1 MFLFEWIRPKAE
13 KLNYWRGQDT
23 TDFKGVSP
31 YPLLKKLNEH
41 FFQYV
46 QLLLKLNT
54 LKFESYLVF
63 SNILQTR
70 KAGPKRKL
78 SLKEEFVITLV
89 RLKRGFDVEV
99 LGDLVG
105 IHPSS
110 ISRIF
115 TTWINF
121 LYLELNFL
129 ISWANKEQITANL
142 PKAFK
147 YFPKTRSIIDCTEF
161 FIQKPSLPSSQRVT
175 WSNYK
180 HHNTLKALISISPT
194 GSFTFISKLFTGSIS
209 DRRIVEE
216 SGYLEYLEHGDDIM
230 ADRGF
235 LIRDL
240 LARRSC
246 TLNIP
251 PYSMGRQLSSRA
263 VTKTRRIA
271 SARIHVERAIGRLKT
286 FKILQGTMP
295 LRLHPLF
302 DQVLGVCACI
312 CNLDSRLVK

>member
-1 MFLFEWIRPKAE
+1 M
-13 KLNYWRGQDT
+13 
-23 TDFKGVSP
+23 
-31 YPLLKKLNEH
+31 
-41 FFQYV
+41 
-46 QLLLKLNT
+46 
-54 LKFESYLVF
+54 
-63 SNILQTR
+63 
-70 KAGPKRKL
+70 
-78 SLKEEFVITLV
+78 V

-99 LGDLVG
+99 PGDLVG

-129 ISWANKEQITANL
+129 ISWPNKEQITAYL

-147 YFPKTRSIIDCTEF
+147 YFPKTRSIIDCTKF

-180 HHNTLKALISISPT
+180 HHNTLKALIAISPT
-194 GSFTFISKLFTGSIS
+194 GSFTFISKLFTDSIS
-209 DRRIVEE
+209 DRRIEEE

-295 LRLHPLF
+295 LRLHLCLIKF
-302 DQVLGVCACI
+302 WVFVHAFAIKTQG
-312 CNLDSRLVK
+312 

>member
-1 MFLFEWIRPKAE
+1 LSFLILFYVFF
-13 KLNYWRGQDT
+13 KLQAR
-23 TDFKGVSP
+23 KG
-31 YPLLKKLNEH
+31 
-41 FFQYV
+41 
-46 QLLLKLNT
+46 
-54 LKFESYLVF
+54 
-63 SNILQTR
+63 
-70 KAGPKRKL
+70 GPKRKL
-78 SLKEEFVITLV
+78 SLKEEFIITLV
-89 RLKRGFDVEV
+89 RLKRGLDVKV

-105 IHPSS
+105 MHPSS

-115 TTWINF
+115 TTWVNF
-121 LYLELNFL
+121 LYLKFKFL
-129 ISWANKEQITANL
+129 ISWPDKEQVTANL

-147 YFPKTRSIIDCTEF
+147 HFPRTRSIIDCTEF
-161 FIQKPSLPSSQRVT
+161 FVQKPSLPSSQRVT

-180 HHNTLKALISISPT
+180 HHNTLKALVSISPT

-209 DRRIVEE
+209 DRRIVQD
-216 SGYLEYLEHGDDIM
+216 SGYLEFLEYGDDVM

-251 PYSMGRQLSSRA
+251 TFSMGRQMSSRA

-295 LRLHPLF
+295 LRLHALF
-302 DQVLGVCACI
+302 DQIVGVCACI
-312 CNLDSRLVK
+312 CNLHTKIVK

>member
-1 MFLFEWIRPKAE
+1 M
-13 KLNYWRGQDT
+13 
-23 TDFKGVSP
+23 
-31 YPLLKKLNEH
+31 
-41 FFQYV
+41 
-46 QLLLKLNT
+46 
-54 LKFESYLVF
+54 
-63 SNILQTR
+63 
-70 KAGPKRKL
+70 
-78 SLKEEFVITLV
+78 
-89 RLKRGFDVEV
+89 
-99 LGDLVG
+99 
-105 IHPSS
+105 
-110 ISRIF
+110 
-115 TTWINF
+115 
-121 LYLELNFL
+121 
-129 ISWANKEQITANL
+129 ISWPTKEQVTANL

-147 YFPKTRSIIDCTEF
+147 HFRRTRSIIDCTEF
-161 FIQKPSLPSSQRVT
+161 FVQKPSIPSSQRVT

-180 HHNTLKALISISPT
+180 HHNTLKALVSISPT
-194 GSFTFISKLFTGSIS
+194 GAFTFISKLFTGSIS

-216 SGYLEYLEHGDDIM
+216 SGYLEYLEHGDDVM

-251 PYSMGRQLSSRA
+251 PFSMGKPLSSKA

-302 DQVLGVCACI
+302 DQVVGVCACL
-312 CNLDSRLVK
+312 CNLDAKLVK